1 MERVDSA
8 SLDLDLLVVVPTHRP
23 DNIPYLRACLDS
35 LVAATGFVP
44 RWEILVVSDHPTEEH
59 VEVLRKDYANL
70 PIEFLNDPSLDTFA
84 KKINHG
90 TSRTWAKDYL
100 WASDDT
106 LFGHT
111 SIREMVRESE
121 RSGGGAIINCD
132 GNWEDIAV
140 ARRLSVIESARRLAP
155 DTISALR
162 QIGRDVWTGDA
173 YRDVPRLIRAV
184 RLNLYATLV
193 PRQVIETVGLL
204 DENYVNGW
212 EDADFNLRCHIAG
225 IRPVVTLA
233 GFVYHHGSLTV
244 SKENTPKIDDHNER
258 YYNEKWKDEIRRAI
272 AYL

>member
-70 PIEFLNDPSLDTFA
+70 PIEFLNDPSLDTLA

-140 ARRLSVIESARRLAP
+140 ARGQSIVGSAKELEQE
-155 DTISALR
+155 TLSALR
-162 QIGRDVWTGDA
+162 QIGRDVWAGDA
-173 YRDVPRLIRAV
+173 YRNVPRLIRAV